1 MLLAVFPPNFLILA
15 RPQRNNVQEINC
27 ILKAK
32 EFKVQNIHDV
42 RYPPKNVQ
50 IRKPEGKINKRQSK
64 INTNVIIRVHEH

>member
-1 MLLAVFPPNFLILA
+1 MFPPNFLKA

-32 EFKVQNIHDV
+32 EFKVQNIHEV
-42 RYPPKNVQ
+42 GCLPKNVQ
-50 IRKPEGKINKRQSK
+50 ICKPEGKVNKSQSK